1 MLPLLHKNALS
12 HLRCYLHKLIN
23 LTFNDSKPKNYL
35 VSFIFCIS
43 HSGPE
48 KFTKMKKKWHL
59 KCSKTLT
66 CCIQKVKKILISFK
80 QSLFEQNEAINL
92 LIWRIGQKAS
102 PWAFQVI
109 VGYTGSWC
117 VLFMFHYW
125 NTEYI
130 YLACI
135 IMMMYYMSTYLKQ
148 TYRKRME
155 V

>member
-35 VSFIFCIS
+35 VSFIFCMS
-43 HSGPE
+43 YLGLE
-48 KFTKMKKKWHL
+48 KFTKMKKKKWPL

-66 CCIQKVKKILISFK
+66 YCIQKVKKILISFK
-80 QSLFEQNEAINL
+80 QSLFEQSEAINP

-102 PWAFQVI
+102 PWAFQVT
-109 VGYTGSWC
+109 VGYTKSWH

-125 NTEYI
+125 NTENI

-135 IMMMYYMSTYLKQ
+135 IMMMYITCLHM
-148 TYRKRME
+148 
-155 V
+155 